1 MGQSNNDCVPQN
13 IEKHGIQVKLPKCTT
28 GSINLWTELTKFLIN
43 NWLDSFFHSCNQ
55 WVIPLLISWVSSLEP
70 LICVDAIII
79 PADLNHV
86 LQTSLAIDCMHSKG
100 KLRTS
105 CKLGISMKG
114 LSLYSRNI
122 LSLLFANSIPLDILS
137 GMAYALLAAVP
148 VGYGL
153 YSAFFP
159 ILTYFIFGTSRHIS
173 VGNYKHILQFA
184 LFLFNMFG
192 HIVCILLPYLCK
204 CFPGK

>member
-1 MGQSNNDCVPQN
+1 M
-13 IEKHGIQVKLPKCTT
+13 KLPKCTT
-28 GSINLWTELTKFLIN
+28 GSINLWTELRNFFIN
-43 NWLDSFFHSCNQ
+43 NWLDSFFHSCEQ
-55 WVIPLLISWVSSLEP
+55 WVIQLLICWVSSLEP

-86 LQTSLAIDCMHSKG
+86 LQTSLAMDCRHNKG
-100 KLRTS
+100 TLRTLQTGES
-105 CKLGISMKG
+105 LWKG

-122 LSLLFANSIPLDILS
+122 PSLLFANSIPLDMLS

-173 VGNYKHILQFA
+173 VGNYKHILQFV
-184 LFLFNMFG
+184 FLFNMFG
-192 HIVCILLPYLCK
+192 PYCVYFTSISLLMFSKETGL
-204 CFPGK
+204 

>member
-1 MGQSNNDCVPQN
+1 M
-13 IEKHGIQVKLPKCTT
+13 KLPKCTT
-28 GSINLWTELTKFLIN
+28 GSINCAELTNFLIN
-43 NWLDSFFHSCNQ
+43 NWLDSFFHSCEQ
-55 WVIPLLISWVSSLEP
+55 WVIQLLISWVSSLEP

-86 LQTSLAIDCMHSKG
+86 LQTRLATDCRHNKG
-100 KLRTS
+100 TLRT
-105 CKLGISMKG
+105 LQIG

-122 LSLLFANSIPLDILS
+122 VSLLFTNSIPLDILS

-173 VGNYKHILQFA
+173 VGNYKHILQFI
-184 LFLFNMFG
+184 FLFNMYGPYCVNFTSMS
-192 HIVCILLPYLCK
+192 LLMFSK
-204 CFPGK
+204 EIGI